1 MTTQDPPPNGID
13 ISRPNVARIYDYL
26 LGGKDNFAVD
36 REAAKQLQA
45 VTPDMAGIVR
55 DNRSFIGFFDG
66 FDLIEP
72 GVVWINEWRPGPD
85 FRSAG
90 QPRSLRGGVG
100 RRL

>member
-26 LGGKDNFAVD
+26 LGGKDNFTVD
-36 REAAKQLQA
+36 REA
-45 VTPDMAGIVR
+45 GIE
-55 DNRSFIGFFDG
+55 GFFDG